1 MTERKNGAAAR
12 LRWLTCFVVVLGR
25 SYYTAGTVKTFRAK
39 KSLIYRVPFF
49 FIRMALLAVSAA
61 AAFA

>member
-1 MTERKNGAAAR
+1 
-12 LRWLTCFVVVLGR
+12 LGR